1 MPDKIRLNKY
11 IASSGV
17 YSRRQADDFI
27 ISGKVKINGQVVN
40 TPGITVG
47 ETDIVEVNGEK
58 IKQTTDKKYVIF
70 NKPPGYITTRSDE
83 EGRKTI
89 YDLFPPEL
97 QKLKPAGRLDKDSSG
112 LLILTNDGELI
123 QKLIHPGKKVPKVY
137 LVRVKGKFTQ
147 NELLKFKKGIE
158 IEKGKIAYGEGKI
171 LSCNKENLTKLRGE
185 RNDEV
190 IAASPKKQIPPPL
203 REGQGWEKSLNSNF
217 VVSTVEIT
225 LYQGLNRQI
234 RKMFEAVGCSV
245 ISLKRT
251 GHACLSVEGLQRGKY
266 RYLAKTEVQ
275 DLYNYLKNLK

>member
-1 MPDKIRLNKY
+1 MHDKIRLNKY

-17 YSRRQADDFI
+17 YSRRQADEFI

-40 TPGITVG
+40 TPGITVS

-58 IKQTTDKKYVIF
+58 IKQTVDKKYVIF

-123 QKLIHPGKKVPKVY
+123 QKLIHPSKKVPKVY
-137 LVRVKGKFTQ
+137 LVRVSGKFTQ
-147 NELLKFKKGIE
+147 TDLIKFKKGIE
-158 IEKGKIAYGEGKI
+158 IEKGKVAYAQGQI
-171 LSCNKENLTKLRGE
+171 LDYSDAVT
-185 RNDEV
+185 
-190 IAASPKKQIPPPL
+190 
-203 REGQGWEKSLNSNF
+203 
-217 VVSTVEIT
+217 TVEIT
-225 LYQGLNRQI
+225 LHQGLNRQI
-234 RKMFEAVGCSV
+234 RKMFEALGCSV

-251 GHACLSVEGLQRGKY
+251 EHACLSVEGLQRGKY
-266 RYLAKTEVQ
+266 RYLAKKEVQ